1 MAHIPLSHL
10 GNNRAVTS
18 VFGEMMNRYDFRTI
32 FIIGLYIACEII
44 ANVTASKPVSVAG
57 GAIVVPAA
65 VFIYALTFTLIDLV
79 NERLGKTGA
88 RYVVVT
94 AFTANVLLAAY
105 VQFAIALPAA
115 SFYEN
120 QAAFAGVL
128 GSTWRIVLASLTAY
142 LVASFIDTEVFAW
155 WRQRVGGYRWA
166 RVLVSNAVST
176 FVDSAVFIT
185 MAFLGVLPVLP
196 LIRGQYIVKMA
207 VTLVSIPLIYLVRSR
222 AEMAREPAPAG

>member
-1 MAHIPLSHL
+1 MKDD
-10 GNNRAVTS
+10 
-18 VFGEMMNRYDFRTI
+18 DFRTVLI
-32 FIIGLYIACEII
+32 VGLYIACELI
-44 ANVTASKPVSVAG
+44 ANVTASKQVSLLD

-79 NERLGKTGA
+79 NERLGKDGA

-94 AFTANVLLAAY
+94 AFLANGLLALY

-142 LVASFIDTEVFAW
+142 LVASLIDTEVFAW
-155 WRQRVGGYRWA
+155 WRRRVRGHRWA

-176 FVDSAVFIT
+176 LVDSAVFIT
-185 MAFLGVLPVLP
+185 VAFWGVQPVLP
-196 LIRGQYIVKMA
+196 LIQGQYFVKMV

-222 AEMAREPAPAG
+222 AEPSLAR